1 MAQYQRFLSY
11 LFGYEND
18 VKGENCGFAKIEVRG
33 DVKRIQITVKGR
45 SPVELLHVCGFYR
58 DNGRCVCVPLGRM
71 MINGGNGQFQYVTGG
86 SFLRGSQI
94 PFEQLSG
101 LVLSSPQEKGRA
113 YATVWDDDPF
123 GLSMFEQPQEE
134 TELQQMSPEM
144 SAERVMEQ
152 LEMTDR
158 AAGRWTEVE
167 NDTEDAWISRKD
179 AAEGIEKTHVHQRE
193 SVGRGEEGA
202 MGLDCAAGRG
212 EEGALGLD
220 YAVGRDEEESLSLDC
235 AAMRDEEGSM
245 GLDCDAVRGE
255 EGSMGLDCAVGRDE
269 EESLSLDCAAMRD
282 EEGSIGLDCTAER
295 NGEGGEVQDTAADEL
310 WLKLCRR
317 FRRIESLAGSQITCL
332 RAVPADLGRLPRA
345 NWIYGNNGFLMY
357 SYVRYRYLVF
367 ARLSE
372 QEYELWLPGTYHKN
386 EELLAEMFGFA
397 RFRSMKSA
405 KPETGDFGYWCVP
418 LFMPGCPVRS
428 DDIRAASAACGH
440 NRNDT
445 KEGEQEYDRT
455 GTAEAG

>member
-235 AAMRDEEGSM
+235 AAMRDEEGS
-245 GLDCDAVRGE
+245 
-255 EGSMGLDCAVGRDE
+255 
-269 EESLSLDCAAMRD
+269 
-282 EEGSIGLDCTAER
+282 IGLDCTAER